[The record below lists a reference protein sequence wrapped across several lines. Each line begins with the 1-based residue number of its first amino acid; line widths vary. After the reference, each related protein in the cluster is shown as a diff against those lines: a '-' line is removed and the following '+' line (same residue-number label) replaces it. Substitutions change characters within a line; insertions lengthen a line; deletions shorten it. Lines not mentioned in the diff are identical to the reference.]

1 MNEVDEILRKAD
13 ESLMRLEEVKNQKPS
28 YSKQRS
34 DEYKVEE
41 LLRQYSSSEKVKYG
55 IKVPQ

>member
-1 MNEVDEILRKAD
+1 
-13 ESLMRLEEVKNQKPS
+13 MRLEEVKNQKPS